1 MFIPK
6 TAMKLKF
13 GETIFGINVSF
24 AIAVTLTLIIDES
37 GVGAIAL
44 LCCILHEAGHII
56 CLLVLG
62 EKPKKIDLS
71 FYGIKLERNPMSS
84 QSTAGELAVF
94 VSGPA
99 VNFVFSAV
107 LFLLSNVFESLR
119 EAAVIS
125 LCIGVFNLI
134 PCKPFDGGNILYTV
148 LCRNA
153 KQETADKI
161 CLVITVITVVPMI
174 VTGLFFAKNNGNITL
189 LAVAV
194 YVAISTVSEMKQ
206 NNL

>member
-1 MFIPK
+1 
-6 TAMKLKF
+6 MKLEF
-13 GETIFGINVSF
+13 GETTFGINVSF

-56 CLLVLG
+56 CLLLLG
-62 EKPKKIDLS
+62 EKPKKICLS

-94 VSGPA
+94 ASGPA
-99 VNFVFSAV
+99 VNFIFSAV
-107 LFLLSNVFESLR
+107 MFLMSEIFESLR
-119 EAAVIS
+119 VAAVIS

-134 PCKPFDGGNILYTV
+134 PCKPLDGGNILYTV
-148 LCRNA
+148 LCRRANR
-153 KQETADKI
+153 KTADKI

>member
-1 MFIPK
+1 MR
-6 TAMKLKF
+6 LEF

-24 AIAVTLTLIIDES
+24 VIAVTLTLIIDES

-56 CLLVLG
+56 CLLILG
-62 EKPKKIDLS
+62 EKPKKINLS
-71 FYGIKLERNPMSS
+71 FYGIRLERNPMSA
-84 QSTAGELAVF
+84 QSAAGEIMIY

-99 VNFVFSAV
+99 VNFIFSAI
-107 LFLLSNVFESLR
+107 LFLLSNAFESLQI
-119 EAAVIS
+119 AAVIS

-134 PCKPFDGGNILYTV
+134 PCKPFDGGNIIYTII
-148 LCRNA
+148 CRITRH
-153 KQETADKI
+153 QTADYI
-161 CLVITVITVVPMI
+161 CFVISTVTVIPMI
-174 VTGLFFAKNNGNITL
+174 VAGVFLVKNNGNITL

-206 NNL
+206 NIL

>member
-6 TAMKLKF
+6 TAMKLEF
-13 GETIFGINVSF
+13 GETTFGINVSF

-56 CLLVLG
+56 CLLILG
-62 EKPKKIDLS
+62 EKPKKICLS

-94 VSGPA
+94 ASGPA
-99 VNFVFSAV
+99 VNFMFSAV
-107 LFLLSNVFESLR
+107 TFLLSEIFELLR
-119 EAAVIS
+119 VAAVIS
-125 LCIGVFNLI
+125 LCIGAFNLI
-134 PCKPFDGGNILYTV
+134 PCKPLDGGNIVYTV
-148 LCRNA
+148 LCRNT

-161 CLVITVITVVPMI
+161 CLVITVATVIPMI

-189 LAVAV
+189 LAVAG
-194 YVAISTVSEMKQ
+194 YVAISTTLEMKQ
-206 NNL
+206 NIL